1 MKFKEFYVYEAQRLN
16 IYKKKAKTD
25 ECFDIVE

>member
-1 MKFKEFYVYEAQRLN
+1 MNFKEFYVYEAQRLN
-16 IYKKKAKTD
+16 MYKKAKTD